1 METRTNEL
9 IESLS
14 DLDSRDEIDFEVQ
27 QSFEGLSESLRQRG
41 YEFEDT
47 TGNFI
52 GGQKILSRDMSDYNY
67 YNEVNFINNG
77 LNGSWIAVMDDYRN
91 FKEIEDS
98 VNDLIIKFE

>member
-1 METRTNEL
+1 METRTNDL

-14 DLDSRDEIDFEVQ
+14 DLNSRDEIDHEVQ
-27 QSFEGLSESLRQRG
+27 QSFEELSELLRQRG

-47 TGNFI
+47 TGNFV
-52 GGQKILSRDMSDYNY
+52 GGQRILSPDMSDYNY

-77 LNGSWIAVMDDYRN
+77 LNGRWIAMMDDYEN

-98 VNDLIIKFE
+98 VNDIIIKFD